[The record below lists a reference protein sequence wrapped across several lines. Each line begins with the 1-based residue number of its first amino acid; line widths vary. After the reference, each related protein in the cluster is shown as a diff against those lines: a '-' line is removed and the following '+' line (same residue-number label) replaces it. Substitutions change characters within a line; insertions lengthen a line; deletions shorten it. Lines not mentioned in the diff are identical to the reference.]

1 MLLRP
6 AHPHLYLYSA
16 WALVFLAGCTEY
28 GLGKQLEDPP
38 GAAPEIVV
46 EPEVIAAHACEAP
59 WIGAVVVRNEGDGP
73 LTITEVATTGDWSAS
88 LAVPVTVLPGEGAP
102 VTLTGDGEGTLTV
115 YSDDPDEPSVVVPL
129 NATLNQPPTATILSP
144 ADGSILPEPA
154 VDQTLDGVVADEDGD
169 DLLVTWTVD
178 DAVLSSTTTVP
189 GAVSAT
195 WPAADSGV
203 HTLRLGATD
212 ACGEVQV
219 AAEVC
224 QQGTTTYENL
234 GISTWHYEGSAYWDS
249 TTSELVLTDALIEQV
264 GTAFDTT
271 AAVSG
276 GSVSIEFEFYIG
288 GGSGADGISLTALD
302 ADRLTSYTG
311 GTGCGIGY
319 GGNASCT
326 SGPALP
332 GWSIEVDTYYNEGY
346 DPTADDHVAFT
357 FDGDADNPAAWAA
370 LPEIED
376 TGWHSMR
383 VVLTAPHVSVTLDGV
398 SYIEQDLT
406 GYFAFPAYVGFT
418 AGTGGNTNRHRI
430 RSLTVTDQA
439 CGVTQRTQ
447 THMLF
452 P

>member
-1 MLLRP
+1 MSLWP
-6 AHPHLYLYSA
+6 AFPQPHFRSA

-28 GLGKQLEDPP
+28 GLEKEIDEPP
-38 GAAPEIVV
+38 GAVPEIIV
-46 EPEVIAAHACEAP
+46 EPEVVAAHACEAP
-59 WIGAVVVRNEGDGP
+59 WTGAVVVRNDGEGP
-73 LTITEVATTGDWSAS
+73 LTVTGIATTGDWSAS
-88 LAVPVTVLPGEGAP
+88 LAVPVTVLPGEGTP
-102 VTLTGDGEGTLTV
+102 ITLTGDGEGTLTV
-115 YSDDPDEPSVVVPL
+115 YSDDPDEPAVVVPL
-129 NATLNQPPTATILSP
+129 NATLNHPPTATILSP

-154 VDQTLDGVVADEDGD
+154 VDQTLDGLVTDEDGD

-178 DAVLSSTTTVP
+178 GAVLSSTTTAP

-195 WPAADSGV
+195 WSAPDSGA
-203 HTLRLGATD
+203 HTLQLTAAD
-212 ACGEVQV
+212 ACGEVK
-219 AAEVC
+219 ANAEVC

-249 TTSELVLTDALIEQV
+249 TASELVLTDALTEQV

-276 GSVSIEFEFYIG
+276 GAVSIEFEFYIG
-288 GGSGADGISLTALD
+288 SGTGADGISLTALD
-302 ADRLTSYTG
+302 ADRLSSYTG

-346 DPTADDHVAFT
+346 DPTANDHVAFT

-376 TGWHSMR
+376 TGWHRMR
-383 VVLTAPHVSVTLDGV
+383 VVLTDPHVSVTIDGV
-398 SYIEQDLT
+398 SYIEQDLF

-418 AGTGGNTNRHRI
+418 AGTGGYTNSHRV

-439 CGVTQRTQ
+439 CGVS
-447 THMLF
+447 
-452 P
+452 